1 MAKATPVYR
10 ASRPFRPQRIEL
22 MHTRFEF
29 FGSTGRNPGFARRI
43 SALLAISALFLGQK
57 CFSANETDTYR
68 NWQATAKTTQL
79 GQQLLSMMN
88 AVSRAISVNPS
99 DKYSLFRRAYLYG
112 TIGCTESALA
122 DLTRVIA
129 IDPSFAAAYTE
140 RANCYMDLKNYERAL
155 FDLNRAIVLDPRSG
169 DALYTRGR
177 LMLLMNKPSLA
188 LNDLRRSQS
197 GECKYSPALPGELP
211 ANHYDAADY
220 YLGVAYEAMDKK
232 DEAIRHYQASIKTPR
247 LGSVGFIHRYADQP
261 LDAKYRVSMLESGY

>member
-1 MAKATPVYR
+1 MAKAAPAFSALR
-10 ASRPFRPQRIEL
+10 LFRPLRIEL
-22 MHTRFEF
+22 MQMKFEF
-29 FGSTGRNPGFARRI
+29 FGGNGKSPGFARRV
-43 SALLAISALFLGQK
+43 SALLAISALMLGQK
-57 CFSANETDTYR
+57 CFSANESDTYR

-79 GQQLLSMMN
+79 GQQLLNMMN
-88 AVSRAISVNPS
+88 AVSRSISVNPA

-112 TIGCTESALA
+112 TIGCTESALT

-129 IDPSFAAAYTE
+129 IDPNFAAAYTE

-197 GECKYSPALPGELP
+197 SECKFVPALPGELP

-232 DEAIRHYQASIKTPR
+232 DDAIRHFQASLKTPR

-261 LDAKYRVSMLESGY
+261 LDAKYRVSMLENGY